1 MSIVSRLINR
11 PESFSIEMLR
21 RGVQSGTIPAYIGIP
36 LIQEKLKD
44 KQEMDNAQSARMA
57 AQTPPPVANQVM
69 AQAAQATQ
77 PQLQPQPQV
86 TPPGLMGLRSNLPAK
101 FAGGGI
107 VSFADGGDVE
117 RYNGMFPEG
126 SLIGKVQRGSFQFP
140 EGSLLGLIQAAAA
153 GDPEA
158 QRVIEEERKKRAT
171 PTAGSMPAAGYTRP
185 GMANDPRLIGATSP
199 AESVGYEAERARN
212 MALVNAPSTGAP
224 TGQGLGGESALGRT
238 PGMGLQLPA
247 VPFSQSQSDVVQR
260 QLYGTETEPGFFA
273 RAASRQSALDQKIKE
288 AEGKVTGK
296 AFEGLESDLRKEAQE
311 MGASKEQAKYMAMF
325 KAGLAMMAG
334 TSRHALENI
343 GKGALVGAEDYQKAA
358 ADIKKAQRENQ
369 RMMANIE
376 QARRA
381 EALGDR
387 DRAIARLDRASD
399 AEERRDALGINA
411 IITATGQDRS
421 NATELWKTQY
431 STAADIYRTERGGQY
446 QLAAANARANRAAG
460 ITPYQLA
467 MLRDRAAK
475 NVDVDAVRSEVA
487 QALKLSKTPK
497 PGQDAAF
504 DKRVQDL
511 YARRIDDYAARLLGG
526 STGANAP
533 SFAGFKLLGPEE

>member
-11 PESFSIEMLR
+11 PESFSIEMLQ

-44 KQEMDNAQSARMA
+44 KQEMENAA
-57 AQTPPPVANQVM
+57 APKGPMPPVADQVM

-77 PQLQPQPQV
+77 PQPQLQPQPQQ
-86 TPPGLMGLRSNLPAK
+86 PAPGLMGLRSNLPAK

-107 VSFADGGDVE
+107 VAFADGGDVE
-117 RYNGMFPEG
+117 RYQTGNIIRNTVNPYGMTDYE
-126 SLIGKVQRGSFQFP
+126 LQLDEARRQDLLARRKLEEDRQRYEFLKTSAP
-140 EGSLLGLIQAAAA
+140 DTAAAMLRA
-153 GDPEA
+153 NPMLEA
-158 QRVIEEERKKRAT
+158 TT
-171 PTAGSMPAAGYTRP
+171 PTKTTAPAPAPAA
-185 GMANDPRLIGATSP
+185 P
-199 AESVGYEAERARN
+199 APA
-212 MALVNAPSTGAP
+212 APS
-224 TGQGLGGESALGRT
+224 GQGLGGESAFGRA

-247 VPFSQSQSDVVQR
+247 TPFSQSQVDVVQR

-358 ADIKKAQRENQ
+358 ADIKKAQKENQ
-369 RMMANIE
+369 RMMAQIE

-387 DRAIARLDRASD
+387 DRAIGRLEKASE
-399 AEERRDALGINA
+399 AEDRRDALGVNA
-411 IITATGQDRS
+411 IIAATGQDRS
-421 NATELWKTQY
+421 TATEIWKTQY

-467 MLRDRAAK
+467 RLRADAQK
-475 NVDVDAVRSEVA
+475 QVDPGVIRSEIA
-487 QALKLSKTPK
+487 KQLKLSKTPP
-497 PGQDAAF
+497 PGADPAF
-504 DKRVQDL
+504 DKRVNDM
-511 YARRIDDYAARLLGG
+511 YARRVDELVSSQLGG
-526 STGANAP
+526 STGAGAQ
-533 SFAGFKLLGPEE
+533 SFGGFKLLGPEE